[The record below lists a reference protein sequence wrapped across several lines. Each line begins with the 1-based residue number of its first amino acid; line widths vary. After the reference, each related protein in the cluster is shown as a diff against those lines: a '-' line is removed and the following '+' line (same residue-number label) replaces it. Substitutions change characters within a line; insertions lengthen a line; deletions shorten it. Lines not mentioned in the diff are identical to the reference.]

1 MQVLKA
7 CLSLNNPRRQTRWAP
22 QQQLHRQ
29 FCSHQFVADSLK
41 SAKISV
47 ARTTSSNTDKKLGIA
62 NRSKVDIPTP
72 ADMSARD
79 PRHHQSETNLQHLRF
94 S

>member
-1 MQVLKA
+1 
-7 CLSLNNPRRQTRWAP
+7 
-22 QQQLHRQ
+22 
-29 FCSHQFVADSLK
+29 LK
-41 SAKISV
+41 SARISV

-72 ADMSARD
+72 ADMSARN
-79 PRHHQSETNLQHLRF
+79 PRHNQSETNLQHLRF

>member
-1 MQVLKA
+1 
-7 CLSLNNPRRQTRWAP
+7 
-22 QQQLHRQ
+22 
-29 FCSHQFVADSLK
+29 LK
-41 SAKISV
+41 SARISV

-72 ADMSARD
+72 ADMSASDR
-79 PRHHQSETNLQHLRF
+79 RHTPSETKLQHIRF